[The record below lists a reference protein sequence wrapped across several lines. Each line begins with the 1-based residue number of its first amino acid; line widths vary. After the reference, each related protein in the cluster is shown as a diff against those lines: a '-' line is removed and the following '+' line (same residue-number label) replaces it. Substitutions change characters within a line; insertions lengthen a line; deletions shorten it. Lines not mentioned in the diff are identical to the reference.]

1 MKNSKKQPKSETA
14 STPWQRQVRIS
25 SESPTYPT
33 SPSAVSERAI
43 LVGLAANGITKS
55 EVEETLDELA
65 LLADTAGAVVIERT
79 LQKRD
84 QPDKA
89 YFIGRGKAEEI
100 GDLVEEIDAKVVI
113 FDDDLSPAQTRNL
126 ETTIN
131 CKIIDRSRLILDIF
145 SSRAK
150 TREAQTQVEL
160 AQLTYMLPRLTRQ
173 WTHLSR
179 QAGGGGASGGIG
191 TRGPGE
197 TQLEVDRR
205 ATRSRINALEKTLGK
220 IARQRETARKQR
232 EDIFKTALVG
242 YTNAGKS
249 TLLQGL
255 SGAEV
260 LIEDRLFATL
270 DPTTRRVHLGYNRDI
285 LTTDT
290 VGFIRKL
297 PHHLVASFRSTL
309 EETVQAD
316 LLLHVVDAS
325 YENYGEHI
333 ATVERVLEDLGIVD
347 RPSLLIFNKIDRIS
361 EEEREGLRGA
371 YPDAVFVSGL
381 TGDGLDRLRSRIYH
395 HLEGAQVTLELA
407 VPQAEGRLI
416 SDVHRIGEV
425 ISTTYKG
432 NNVLLTVKLS
442 SENAERL
449 FPNGRYHVDKKKG
462 TTDEVSAIPPDTA

>member
-1 MKNSKKQPKSETA
+1 LKTLKKQQKSEIA
-14 STPWQRQVRIS
+14 SPQWSRQARIS
-25 SESPTYPT
+25 HEPATYTT
-33 SPSAVSERAI
+33 SPSAASERAI
-43 LVGLAANGITKS
+43 LVGLAANGIRRK
-55 EVEETLDELA
+55 EAEDTLDELA
-65 LLADTAGAVVIERT
+65 LLADTAGAVVIDT
-79 LQKRD
+79 VLQERD

-89 YFIGRGKAEEI
+89 HFIGRGKAEEI
-100 GDLVEEIDAKVVI
+100 KDLAEEVKATVII

-126 ETTIN
+126 EELIAI
-131 CKIIDRSRLILDIF
+131 KIIDRSRLILDIF

-150 TREAQTQVEL
+150 TKEAQTQVEL
-160 AQLTYMLPRLTRQ
+160 AQLIYMLPRLTRQ

-205 ATRSRINALEKTLGK
+205 ATRSRINALEKALDK
-220 IARQRETARKQR
+220 IARQRSQGRKRR

-255 SGAEV
+255 SGADV

-270 DPTTRRVHLGYNRDI
+270 DSTTRRVHLGYNRDI

-297 PHHLVASFRSTL
+297 PHHLVASFRGTL
-309 EETVQAD
+309 EEAVQAD

-325 YENYGEHI
+325 YEHREEHI
-333 ATVERVLEDLGIVD
+333 ATVDQVLGELGIVD
-347 RPSLLIFNKIDRIS
+347 RPTLMVFNKIDQVDA
-361 EEEREGLRGA
+361 EEEVGLREA
-371 YPDAVFVSGL
+371 YPDGVFVSGL
-381 TGDGLDRLRSRIYH
+381 TGDGLDRLRSQIYH
-395 HLEGAQVTLELA
+395 HLEGARVTLDLSL
-407 VPQAEGRLI
+407 PQAEGKLI
-416 SDVHRIGEV
+416 SELHRIGEV
-425 ISTTYKG
+425 ITTKYEG

-442 SENAERL
+442 TENAKRML
-449 FPNGRYHVDKKKG
+449 
-462 TTDEVSAIPPDTA
+462 PDGKYLRT

>member
-1 MKNSKKQPKSETA
+1 
-14 STPWQRQVRIS
+14 V
-25 SESPTYPT
+25 
-33 SPSAVSERAI
+33 
-43 LVGLAANGITKS
+43 VG
-55 EVEETLDELA
+55 
-65 LLADTAGAVVIERT
+65 RT
-79 LQKRD
+79 LQSRD
-84 QPDKA
+84 KPDKA
-89 YFIGRGKAEEI
+89 YFIGKGKAEEI
-100 GDLVEEIDAKVVI
+100 RDLAEEVDAGVVI

-126 ETTIN
+126 ETLVDR
-131 CKIIDRSRLILDIF
+131 KIIDRSRLILDIF

-150 TREAQTQVEL
+150 TKEAQTQVEL
-160 AQLTYMLPRLTRQ
+160 AQLIYMLPRLTRQ

-205 ATRSRINALEKTLGK
+205 ATRSRITALEKALNK
-220 IARQRETARKQR
+220 ISGQRETSRKQR

-249 TLLQGL
+249 TLLQAL

-270 DPTTRRVHLGYNRDI
+270 DSTTRRVHLGYNRDI

-325 YENYGEHI
+325 YENHEVHI
-333 ATVERVLEDLGIVD
+333 ETVESVLADLGIVE
-347 RPSLLIFNKIDRIS
+347 RPTLLVFNKIDRIVD
-361 EEEREGLRGA
+361 EELSALRTI
-371 YPDAVFVSGL
+371 YPDAVFLSGL
-381 TGDGLDRLRSRIYH
+381 TGDGMDRLRSQIYH
-395 HLEGAQVTLELA
+395 HLEGARVTLDLA
-407 VPQAEGRLI
+407 LPQSEGRLI
-416 SDVHRIGEV
+416 SDLHRIGEV
-425 ISTTYKG
+425 ISTAYEG
-432 NNVLLTVKLS
+432 NNVMLTIKIS
-442 SENAERL
+442 TENARRML
-449 FPNGRYHVDKKKG
+449 PNGRFTIDAKKRATG
-462 TTDEVSAIPPDTA
+462 EVPVAPDTA

>member
-1 MKNSKKQPKSETA
+1 M
-14 STPWQRQVRIS
+14 
-25 SESPTYPT
+25 
-33 SPSAVSERAI
+33 
-43 LVGLAANGITKS
+43 
-55 EVEETLDELA
+55 
-65 LLADTAGAVVIERT
+65 LADTAGAVVVETT
-79 LQKRD
+79 LQERP

-89 YFIGRGKAEEI
+89 YFIGRGKAEEVK
-100 GDLVEEIDAKVVI
+100 LMAEELNAKVVI

-126 ETTIN
+126 ETLIDK
-131 CKIIDRSRLILDIF
+131 KIIDRSRLILDIF
-145 SSRAK
+145 SSRARTK
-150 TREAQTQVEL
+150 EAQTQVEL

-205 ATRSRINALEKTLGK
+205 ATRSRIHALEKALDK
-220 IARQRETARKQR
+220 IAKQRETGRKQR
-232 EDIFKTALVG
+232 EGIFKTALVG

-249 TLLQGL
+249 TLLQEL

-270 DPTTRRVHLGYNRDI
+270 DSTTRRVHLGYNRDI

-309 EETVQAD
+309 EEAVQAD

-325 YENYGEHI
+325 YEHRDDHI
-333 ATVERVLEDLGIVD
+333 ATVEQVLEDLGIVD
-347 RPSLLIFNKIDRIS
+347 RPTLLVFNKTDQVE
-361 EEEREGLRGA
+361 EEERAGLEES

-381 TGDGLDRLRSRIYH
+381 TGDGLDRLRSSIYH
-395 HLEGAQVTLELA
+395 HLEGARVELDLA
-407 VPQAEGRLI
+407 LPQSEGRLI
-416 SDVHRIGEV
+416 SDLHRIGE
-425 ISTTYKG
+425 IITTSYEG
-432 NNVLLTVKLS
+432 NDVLIKVKLS
-442 SENAERL
+442 AENAKRM
-449 FPNGRYHVDKKKG
+449 FPNGKYRVN
-462 TTDEVSAIPPDTA
+462 ENEAAR

>member
-1 MKNSKKQPKSETA
+1 M
-14 STPWQRQVRIS
+14 
-25 SESPTYPT
+25 
-33 SPSAVSERAI
+33 
-43 LVGLAANGITKS
+43 
-55 EVEETLDELA
+55 
-65 LLADTAGAVVIERT
+65 
-79 LQKRD
+79 
-84 QPDKA
+84 
-89 YFIGRGKAEEI
+89 
-100 GDLVEEIDAKVVI
+100 I

-126 ETTIN
+126 ETMIDR
-131 CKIIDRSRLILDIF
+131 KIIDRSRLILDIF
-145 SSRAK
+145 SSRARTK
-150 TREAQTQVEL
+150 EAQTQVEL

-205 ATRSRINALEKTLGK
+205 ATRSRINALEKALDK
-220 IARQRETARKQR
+220 IARQRETGRKQR
-232 EDIFKTALVG
+232 QGIFKTALVG

-270 DPTTRRVHLGYNRDI
+270 DSTTRRVHLGYNRDI

-309 EETVQAD
+309 EEAIQAD

-325 YENYGEHI
+325 YEHREEHI
-333 ATVERVLEDLGIVD
+333 LTVQNVLEELGIVD
-347 RPSLLIFNKIDRIS
+347 RPTLLVFNKIDRVD
-361 EEEREGLRGA
+361 EDEREALRDA

-381 TGDGLDRLRSRIYH
+381 TGDGLDRLRSSIYH
-395 HLEGAQVTLELA
+395 HLEGARVTLDLA
-407 VPQAEGRLI
+407 LPQSEGRLI
-416 SDVHRIGEV
+416 SDLHRIGEV
-425 ISTTYKG
+425 ISTAYEG
-432 NNVLLTVKLS
+432 NDVLLRVKLS
-442 SENAERL
+442 RENAKRML
-449 FPNGRYHVDKKKG
+449 PNGRYRR
-462 TTDEVSAIPPDTA
+462 DTKNEAVG